1 MPGGRVGVGI
11 VGTGFMARVH
21 HSCLARNPDAAVLAV
36 ASPTPGRAEVF
47 AREHGVP
54 AAFADYRDLLALA
67 DVDLVFVATPNATHA
82 EIAIDAAR
90 AGKHVVVEK
99 PMCLSLVEADRMLEA
114 AGRSGVKLMHAEE
127 FCFAPKYVRAKQV
140 VDEGGVGRVFRV
152 KHSERYYGPANPIY
166 RRLESSGG
174 WCAMQ
179 LGSHSIGIIRW
190 ILGKPR
196 ATAVT
201 AHMGRYVHEGEGE
214 DDSLMVIEFGDRV
227 VAVAENSWGK
237 RGGMEDRLEILGTD
251 GLIQADLYQETGIR
265 TYSERGYGYSA
276 PGAAPRQGW
285 THTVFEELWGNGFP
299 QEDDHFVAC
308 VNDDLPPQES
318 GEDGRAMIEILMAA
332 YESARTG
339 RRVEL
344 PFASTAAR
352 PIDHW
357 LGTA

>member
-1 MPGGRVGVGI
+1 MPGRRVGVGI
-11 VGTGFMARVH
+11 VGTGFIARVH
-21 HSCLARNPDAAVLAV
+21 YSCLARNPDAAVLAV
-36 ASPTPGRAEVF
+36 SSPTPGRAEAF
-47 AREHGVP
+47 ARERGVP

-67 DVDLVFVATPNATHA
+67 EVELVFVATPNATHA
-82 EIAIDAAR
+82 PITIDAAR

-114 AGRSGVKLMHAEE
+114 AEGSGVKLMHAEE
-127 FCFAPKYVRAKQV
+127 FCFAPKYVRAKQI
-140 VDEGGVGRVFRV
+140 VDEGGLGRVFRV
-152 KHSERYYGPANPIY
+152 KHSERYYGPINPIY
-166 RRLESSGG
+166 RRLETSGG

-214 DDSLMVIEFGDRV
+214 DDSLIVIEFGDRV

-265 TYSERGYGYSA
+265 TYSEGGYAYSA

-308 VNDDLPPQES
+308 VRDDLPPQES
-318 GEDGRAMIEILMAA
+318 GQDGRAMIEILMAA

-344 PFASTAAR
+344 PFASTADR

-357 LGTA
+357 HGKG

>member
-1 MPGGRVGVGI
+1 MSHGPVGIGI
-11 VGTGFMARVH
+11 VGSGFMARVH
-21 HSCLARNPDAAVLAV
+21 HGCLTRNPHASVLAV
-36 ASPTPGRAEVF
+36 ASPTPGHA
-47 AREHGVP
+47 
-54 AAFADYRDLLALA
+54 AAFAERHAVPRAMTDYRELLALPE
-67 DVDLVFVATPNATHA
+67 VELVFVTTPNATHA
-82 EIAIDAAR
+82 PIAIDAAR

-99 PMCLSLVEADRMLEA
+99 PMCLSLVEADRMLA
-114 AGRSGVKLMHAEE
+114 AARESGVKLMHAEE
-127 FCFAPKYVRAKQV
+127 FCFAPKYVRAKQI

-152 KHSERYYGPANPIY
+152 KHSERYYGPTNPIY
-166 RRLESSGG
+166 RQLDTSGG

-179 LGSHSIGIIRW
+179 LGSHSIGVIRW
-190 ILGKPR
+190 VLGKPR

-201 AHMGRYVHEGEGE
+201 AHMGRYVHDGQGE
-214 DDSLMVIEFGDRV
+214 DDSLIVIEFGEGV

-237 RGGMEDRLEILGTD
+237 RGGMEDRLEILGTG

-265 TYSERGYGYSA
+265 TYSEGGYGYSG

-299 QEDDHFVAC
+299 QEDEHFVAC
-308 VNDDLPPQES
+308 VRDDRPPQES
-318 GEDGRAMIEILMAA
+318 GEDGRAMLEILMAA

-339 RRVEL
+339 RKVSL
-344 PFASTAAR
+344 PFASTARR